1 MRLQKLISILKRISL
16 VSIRLITGQECR
28 ILSQNRKQ
36 NSPFGQSEIPEFLKE
51 EIKEFVDGHY
61 GMPDTE
67 RLFPVVQ
74 EAVQHKMKRQ
84 IELAGVKK
92 IRVHDIRHSHV
103 AYLIEKGV
111 EPLLIRD
118 RLGHKDIRITLNTY
132 GHLYPN
138 QQRKIAN
145 LL

>member
-1 MRLQKLISILKRISL
+1 
-16 VSIRLITGQECR
+16 
-28 ILSQNRKQ
+28 
-36 NSPFGQSEIPEFLKE
+36 
-51 EIKEFVDGHY
+51 
-61 GMPDTE
+61 
-67 RLFPVVQ
+67 
-74 EAVQHKMKRQ
+74 MKRQ

-138 QQRKIAN
+138 QQRMEYGINACQKV
-145 LL
+145 LLYGGIFSPV